1 MLVKSY
7 ISNIFLQE
15 GVGGIY
21 ADKREENELNY
32 VIPSVITKNSHSFH
46 AYLKQDQTHIASVIK
61 PFKWTVQGLSFK
73 LILKEFL
80 NIFLKQK
87 HIFRTL

>member
-1 MLVKSY
+1 MLLIVGHGQLKGVFYLAVIFKSY

-32 VIPSVITKNSHSFH
+32 VIPSVITN
-46 AYLKQDQTHIASVIK
+46 KQS
-61 PFKWTVQGLSFK
+61 
-73 LILKEFL
+73 
-80 NIFLKQK
+80 
-87 HIFRTL
+87 